1 MSILKSFNFA
11 ILWLILR
18 LILHLWNAKT
28 GGIMGNLKRII
39 GWFLGNKKNKII
51 GEVSSIIYQG
61 LKLTCLGKLQVY
73 NQPTRVLLATRQHE
87 IFNIGNQGL
96 TACRS
101 FRACRAGACSH
112 HQHLNVAT
120 PQMHSGSRCK
130 VDRSLGTRQ
139 GYKHVG
145 GCRTRAATCG
155 VKQRTW

>member
-1 MSILKSFNFA
+1 MSILKSFNFT

-39 GWFLGNKKNKII
+39 GWFLGNKKNKKNKII
-51 GEVSSIIYQG
+51 GEVSSIINQG
-61 LKLTCLGKLQVY
+61 LKLPCLGKLQVY

-87 IFNIGNQGL
+87 VFNIWNQGL

-120 PQMHSGSRCK
+120 PQMH
-130 VDRSLGTRQ
+130 TQ
-139 GYKHVG
+139 
-145 GCRTRAATCG
+145 AG
-155 VKQRTW
+155 VKLIGAWEQGRGTSM